1 MARISTYPEISIP
14 GLEDLLIGT
23 DVGNLDQTKNFRLGD
38 IIESLIGPMFVP
50 YLGATGDVNLGAFG
64 ITANSFIKA
73 GGLSSQFLKA
83 DGSVDSNS
91 YTPQSRFITING
103 IGYDLSANRSW
114 SIGSIE
120 SLSTAGTSGSAT
132 FTEGILNIPEYQE
145 QGSYITQL
153 SGEATGSGPGSAAV
167 TLSNSAVI
175 SKVLTGFNTI
185 GGSIAA
191 TDTILQAFGKAQ
203 SQINSLVSGVSFRG
217 TWNASTNTPAL
228 ASGVGTGGHYYVVSV
243 AGSTTLNGV
252 SSWSVGDW
260 VVFNGVSSAWQR
272 VPNTQLVSSVN
283 GFTGAVSLTS
293 TDVGA
298 APSSRTI
305 TINGVS
311 FDLTSN
317 RSWTVGNLRS
327 DQVYSNPSWI
337 STLDWGKVTG
347 RPSTLAGYG
356 ILNAVQNNTTVT
368 INGVGYDL
376 SANRVWSVGT
386 VTSISVTG
394 PLTGGTITGSGSIG
408 ITQAGPTTSG
418 YLSSAD
424 WNSFN
429 DKIASISALAPIVYS
444 SGVISISQAGASSDG
459 YLSSADWNAFN
470 NKQDAI
476 VNPITGTG
484 TSGTLPI
491 FTSTGS
497 ISDSIISYSG
507 TTLSVGYS
515 STTGNSFV
523 LSNTGLTA
531 YSYSIVMNNFAIL
544 RTTTHSYSEGAIIDS
559 IGGNQVRRVFPNGNT
574 VFGVSTVDNGS
585 KLSLYGTLY
594 VDDVPSAT
602 VNTGKFLVSDNG
614 VLKYRTGSQLFS
626 DIGSSRE
633 ITINGIAQDL
643 SVNRSWSVGTVQSVS
658 ITAPVGFTVAGSP
671 VTSSGVIALAF
682 ASGYSLPTISSQ
694 SSWDSAFNNMIVSAA
709 VTGTTTKTLT
719 LNQQDGG
726 TVSVSWV
733 ESGGGGTPG
742 GSNTQV
748 QFNNSGS
755 FGGSA
760 NFAWDN
766 TNSVLSVASTNG
778 AMLVLNGLTSSNSY
792 IDFQSSGVRQWRVG
806 NTATPSNLT
815 INDANNNEILNIT
828 QSGVFSF
835 DFPTG
840 AQISINTS
848 SDGVTINP
856 VGSVNAFVS
865 FSSGTFRVGRLSSG
879 IFVVRNVSTDLFS
892 ITTGGQVNIGGNF
905 TSTNNRLQ
913 VNGNVAIGYTSAS
926 PTNGLSVSGRVLV
939 GTNTDNGVDALQ
951 VNGSLIATSV
961 KVSGGTASQFL
972 KANGTVDSNTYL
984 TANQTITLS
993 GDITG
998 TGSTAITTT
1007 IANNSVS
1014 LAKMAQVATARV
1026 LGRVTAG
1033 TGNVESLTGTQ
1044 LTTLVDVF
1052 TSALKGAVPAP
1063 GSVGSTR
1070 FLRED
1075 GTWVVPSGGGGGI
1088 TGSGTTNAIPK
1099 FTGSTAIGNSSI
1111 IDTTDQTY
1119 IRSGINSSSPPF
1131 PYSATGSYKTMIG
1144 GGSGYN
1150 LAVGNNG
1157 GFWLQL
1163 DSRDDSGTFSNLM
1176 VRAGQEVTI
1185 SASGSTVGQMS
1196 FSVFGTSTAL
1206 VRSVINNV
1214 VRFQVGGSLVESFVS
1229 LQSTSFIKSGATSSD
1244 VLYGDGS
1251 TKKITSGTAAPSG
1264 GADGDIYLQY
1274 V

>member
-64 ITANSFIKA
+64 ITANSFVKA
-73 GGLSSQFLKA
+73 GGLPSQFLKA

-120 SLSTAGTSGSAT
+120 SLSTAGTSGPAT
-132 FTEGILNIPEYQE
+132 FTEGILNIPQYQE

-185 GGSIAA
+185 GGSIAS

-283 GFTGAVSLTS
+283 GLTGAVSLTS

-311 FDLTSN
+311 FDLTAN

-386 VTSISVTG
+386 VTSVSVTG
-394 PLTGGTITGSGSIG
+394 PLTGGTITGSGTIG

-429 DKIASISALAPIVYS
+429 DKIASISALAPIDYS
-444 SGVISISQAGASSDG
+444 SGVISISQAGASSNG

-491 FTSTGS
+491 FTSAGS

-594 VDDVPSAT
+594 VDDVPAAT

-633 ITINGIAQDL
+633 IIINGIAQDL

-658 ITAPVGFTVAGSP
+658 LTAPVGFTVAGSP

-726 TVSVSWV
+726 TITASWT
-733 ESGGGGTPG
+733 ESGGGGGTVTLTGNVTGSGTTSITTTIANNVVTNAMLAQIATARIRGRVTAGTGNVEDLTGTQATALLDTFTSSAKGLVPASG
-742 GSNTQV
+742 GGTSNFLRADGAWGLPPLITANEV
-748 QFNNSGS
+748 IFNNSGS
-755 FGGSA
+755 
-760 NFAWDN
+760 
-766 TNSVLSVASTNG
+766 G
-778 AMLVLNGLTSSNSY
+778 A
-792 IDFQSSGVRQWRVG
+792 
-806 NTATPSNLT
+806 
-815 INDANNNEILNIT
+815 
-828 QSGVFSF
+828 
-835 DFPTG
+835 
-840 AQISINTS
+840 
-848 SDGVTINP
+848 
-856 VGSVNAFVS
+856 
-865 FSSGTFRVGRLSSG
+865 SSGTSFNGSIQRTISFNTIGAQAASASLSSLAG
-879 IFVVRNVSTDLFS
+879 LTYASGTPFVKMSAAGTFS
-892 ITTGGQVNIGGNF
+892 LDT
-905 TSTNNRLQ
+905 
-913 VNGNVAIGYTSAS
+913 
-926 PTNGLSVSGRVLV
+926 
-939 GTNTDNGVDALQ
+939 
-951 VNGSLIATSV
+951 
-961 KVSGGTASQFL
+961 
-972 KANGTVDSNTYL
+972 NTYL
-984 TANQTITLS
+984 TGNQTITLS
-993 GDITG
+993 GDVS
-998 TGSTAITTT
+998 GSGATSISTT
-1007 IANNSVS
+1007 IGNNAVS
-1014 LAKMAQVATARV
+1014 LAKMAQVATASV

-1033 TGNVESLTGTQ
+1033 AGNVEALTGTQ

-1052 TSALKGAVPAP
+1052 TSALKGAVPAS
-1063 GSVGSTR
+1063 GGGTTN
-1070 FLRED
+1070 FLRAD
-1075 GTWVVPSGGGGGI
+1075 GTWAAPPGGGGGI
-1088 TGSGTTNAIPK
+1088 TGSGTANYLSK
-1099 FTGSTAIGNSSI
+1099 FTSGTVVGDSRILDNGSRIYYGSTATTSQLTTEDHIFGLGSNLNMSFNNSSNP
-1111 IDTTDQTY
+1111 TY
-1119 IRSGINSSSPPF
+1119 ATIRSVTDTGI
-1131 PYSATGSYKTMIG
+1131 T
-1144 GGSGYN
+1144 
-1150 LAVGNNG
+1150 
-1157 GFWLQL
+1157 
-1163 DSRDDSGTFSNLM
+1163 SNLL
-1176 VRAGQEVTI
+1176 I
-1185 SASGSTVGQMS
+1185 SGDVVWTSS
-1196 FSVFGTSTAL
+1196 FTESIYYTFGTGQHRFVVGALDPTFLITSSNITSALPITAA
-1206 VRSVINNV
+1206 
-1214 VRFQVGGSLVESFVS
+1214 SL
-1229 LQSTSFIKSGATSSD
+1229 IKSGATSSD